1 MPSTSGASL
10 LPAINLVFSLPGSA
24 QVPRSPQ
31 VFLIRAPG
39 FPLLLTQ
46 GSTSQYL
53 FTNSSVS
60 LDVGVFFGV
69 DFLKCFGSSVVRIK
83 TVLFKQLYEASRR
96 LWLVPRPLSMWVP
109 PIGLLYPARLQ
120 ALRAGLYLLL
130 GSPADTGA
138 ALALTR
144 CLLPEV
150 CEFLGK
156 RIFSEGWG
164 ATIISRSS

>member
-1 MPSTSGASL
+1 M
-10 LPAINLVFSLPGSA
+10 
-24 QVPRSPQ
+24 
-31 VFLIRAPG
+31 
-39 FPLLLTQ
+39 
-46 GSTSQYL
+46 
-53 FTNSSVS
+53 SVS
-60 LDVGVFFGV
+60 FFPFGV

-109 PIGLLYPARLQ
+109 PIGLLYPVRLQ

-138 ALALTR
+138 ALTLTR